1 MSHQLHPVTMFPYV
15 PHVVHES
22 ILVVQMMFIYGQ
34 FGDVPNGHVISR
46 KMKMLDT
53 SHRLETR
60 LLGFNTRQQVWYWSV
75 ACFLHRKRNNI
86 MIVSKKVEPASL
98 RYFASAPLTGKVFAT
113 CFCSSTTMLNIC
125 IEFLAPIMVL
135 FIGYQVT
142 ATHKN
147 PGESRKPALQAVT
160 GHNV

>member
-1 MSHQLHPVTMFPYV
+1 
-15 PHVVHES
+15 
-22 ILVVQMMFIYGQ
+22 
-34 FGDVPNGHVISR
+34 
-46 KMKMLDT
+46 
-53 SHRLETR
+53 
-60 LLGFNTRQQVWYWSV
+60 
-75 ACFLHRKRNNI
+75 

-142 ATHKN
+142 ATHK
-147 PGESRKPALQAVT
+147 PRRKSKT
-160 GHNV
+160 GPPSCHWAQCLTHKLIGDLLLPSGNLT